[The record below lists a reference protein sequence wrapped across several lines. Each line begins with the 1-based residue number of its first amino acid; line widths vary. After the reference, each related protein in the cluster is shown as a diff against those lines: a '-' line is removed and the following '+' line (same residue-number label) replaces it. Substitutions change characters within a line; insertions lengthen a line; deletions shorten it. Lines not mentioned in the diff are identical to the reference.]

1 MQEVE
6 HGVNALRYLDEVP
19 ANYPEDFNQEIT
31 PVNAPE

>member
-19 ANYPEDFNQEIT
+19 ANYPEILTKKST
-31 PVNAPE
+31 PVNDPE